1 MYGFPARYGRVT
13 RISGKYMSRHQ
24 KSQQQGTAMG
34 GVPIANNSFVF
45 LKLMEKQ
52 ICVRKRKG
60 TENERKRKGRGKEKE
75 RMKEE
80 ERKRKKLSIC
90 VLMPFLEQVDRYH
103 YIMVSLT

>member
-1 MYGFPARYGRVT
+1 
-13 RISGKYMSRHQ
+13 
-24 KSQQQGTAMG
+24 
-34 GVPIANNSFVF
+34 
-45 LKLMEKQ
+45 MEKQ

-80 ERKRKKLSIC
+80 ERKRKNLSIC

-103 YIMVSLT
+103 YIMVIANFTSCMYATLCKSASNVDMIYN

>member
-13 RISGKYMSRHQ
+13 RNSGKYMSRHQ
-24 KSQQQGTAMG
+24 KSQQQGTGMG

-52 ICVRKRKG
+52 ICVKKRKG
-60 TENERKRKGRGKEKE
+60 TENERKRKGRGKE
-75 RMKEE
+75 
-80 ERKRKKLSIC
+80 IC

>member
-1 MYGFPARYGRVT
+1 
-13 RISGKYMSRHQ
+13 
-24 KSQQQGTAMG
+24 
-34 GVPIANNSFVF
+34 
-45 LKLMEKQ
+45 MEKQ

-80 ERKRKKLSIC
+80 ERKRKNLSIC

-103 YIMVSLT
+103 YIMVSLISPLACTQLCANQLQTWT

>member
-1 MYGFPARYGRVT
+1 MNVWISCQIRACNTKFWEVYEPPSKESTTRYR
-13 RISGKYMSRHQ
+13 Y
-24 KSQQQGTAMG
+24 G

-90 VLMPFLEQVDRYH
+90 VLMPFLEQVDRY
-103 YIMVSLT
+103 IMVSLT